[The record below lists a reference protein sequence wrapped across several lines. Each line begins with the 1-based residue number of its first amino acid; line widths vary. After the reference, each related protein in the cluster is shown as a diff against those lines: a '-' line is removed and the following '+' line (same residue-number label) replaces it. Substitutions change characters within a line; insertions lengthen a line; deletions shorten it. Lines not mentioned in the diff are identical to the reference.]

1 MRDDLIFR
9 PAQCSTASKAGS
21 LVKSTSKSPGHS
33 RRLFQPSWHMMG
45 SPLTVRTRLR
55 YMTWS
60 PGRSSS
66 IETTSGGA
74 ARRCLTSTCVT
85 KSLPCSWRDAA
96 NEIGRSP
103 AGCEIPASAT
113 KVPDPR
119 TWVRRPSSTR
129 DFMARRTVPR
139 LRSKES
145 MSSCSEG
152 MRLPGVHSRE

>member
-1 MRDDLIFR
+1 MCDDLIFLPEQR
-9 PAQCSTASKAGS
+9 STASKAAS
-21 LVKSTSKSPGHS
+21 LVKSTSKRPGHS

-45 SPLTVRTRLR
+45 SPSTVRTRLR

-74 ARRCLTSTCVT
+74 AMRCLTRTCVT
-85 KSLPCSWRDAA
+85 KSLPCSWSDSA

-103 AGCEIPASAT
+103 AGCEMPASAT

-119 TWVRRPSSTR
+119 TWVRSPSSTS
-129 DFMARRTVPR
+129 DLMARRTVPR
-139 LRSKES
+139 LKSKVS

-152 MRLPGVHSRE
+152 IRRPGVHSRE